1 MIPILPVYPPSK
13 LLTSAT
19 SSPTGG
25 CYLVQKG
32 FMCVL
37 VYWQEFIYL
46 FIFDPHLQKT
56 YFFMKKK
63 PLPCSIAIKHQNLI
77 RELTFRGFSQRLKWS
92 AHLFILFSC
101 ESVSPVATSPD
112 QHLCQLCLILR
123 CTKKMKN
130 GGAVTN
136 WMESKWRL
144 PAGSQMDSRH
154 RQGWRNS
161 QLCNVHPS
169 SGVN

>member
-13 LLTSAT
+13 FLTSAT

-32 FMCVL
+32 FMWVL
-37 VYWQEFIYL
+37 VYWPEFFL
-46 FIFDPHLQKT
+46 FFFYPHLQKT

-63 PLPCSIAIKHQNLI
+63 PLPCSIAKHQNLI
-77 RELTFRGFSQRLKWS
+77 RELTFWGFSQRLKWS

-101 ESVSPVATSPD
+101 ESVSPVATSAD
-112 QHLCQLCLILR
+112 QHLRQLCLILR
-123 CTKKMKN
+123 CTKKREM
-130 GGAVTN
+130 GGMTK
-136 WMESKWRL
+136 WMESKWRSA
-144 PAGSQMDSRH
+144 AGSQMDSRH
-154 RQGWRNS
+154 RQGWRNC